1 MEKRGNIAIVVVFIV
16 FLATIFYFWSD
27 PFKAK
32 VDKAVLQA
40 TSWTPENIQKDPVG
54 YLTWAKNECNV
65 LSQKLEAREIALKTK
80 ENEYKR
86 NLLEKESELV
96 SYSGLLTEAKTTF
109 VTASAARSFP
119 VLLRNIQ
126 LSEAQLKTKIVE
138 AYQQI
143 ELINKAVPAI
153 KNTIQMLQQQLAAV
167 ESRKAEIAGLS
178 KKIGSDIELAKL
190 KTDTAGL
197 ANLSNEFTSILDTTS
212 AVINPEN
219 IPSINEMAAMTAST
233 SADVVFEKIMTE

>member
-1 MEKRGNIAIVVVFIV
+1 MSKRGYVQRLMILAIILVVVF
-16 FLATIFYFWSD
+16 YFSSD
-27 PFKAK
+27 PFKTK
-32 VDKAVLQA
+32 VDQTITQA

-54 YLTWAKNECNV
+54 YLTWAKNECSI

-96 SYSGLLTEAKTTF
+96 SFSGLLTEAKATF
-109 VTASAARSFP
+109 ATASASRSFP

-126 LSEAQLKTKIVE
+126 LSEVQLKTKIVE

-143 ELINKAVPAI
+143 ELINKAIPAI
-153 KNTIQMLQQQLAAV
+153 KNTIQILHQQLTAI
-167 ESRKAEIAGLS
+167 ESRKSEIVGLI

-219 IPSINEMAAMTAST
+219 ISSIAEMAAMTAST
-233 SADVVFEKIMTE
+233 TVDVVFEKIMTE